1 MARGSLGSATI
12 HLQLEYARVSKG
24 IDQVNKKLGNF
35 ERSVKRMSNALTA
48 GFTAVGVIQLGKSVV
63 RTGLELKRMETALK
77 SVTGSQMEADRAM
90 KFVAET
96 SDRLG
101 INLLVAADGY
111 AKLVASAKGTAVEGR
126 ETQELFLAIAESSR
140 ALGLAAEDTSGI
152 LRAFGQVM
160 SKGKVQAEEL
170 RGQIGERLYGA
181 FQKAAE
187 AMGVTTA
194 DLDKMLEQGKVG
206 LEIIP
211 ELTRVLRDDFSAAA
225 EEAAKGPAAEF
236 ERFNNT
242 LVEIG
247 GVLARFLLPPLQV
260 LSTTLRGVARAA
272 EFVVEG
278 FKNTETWSARSADRF
293 GELAKKASEAG
304 EAINEVTLAS
314 LKMQRMDIASKITE
328 AEDVLRRLSKQAAEM
343 TFWDFLNPLNT
354 TKEALEAHKRL
365 VAGLERQWL
374 AVNDDII
381 NFGKEG
387 TEATGK
393 VSAGV
398 DDVTNAVIRSASVF
412 DGLYTDA
419 INEFTGAWEQFYRRL
434 EGRYRASVDDMLDLW
449 DSLREAVTGFGQDSK
464 EAMDKAADAA
474 FDMKEAMLNVQN
486 NIQTGFSDLFYDLFS
501 GKGVD
506 SFKDFANRVFDIFK
520 RLLADMAAAWAAAKI
535 FNLPVNYSGGFTSM
549 FGGGQGIGRYINGGG
564 IGGGIGQGTGTGGI
578 SKAISTGLGKV
589 ATGLKGVFSGGGAAA
604 GNGFGGGLAGG
615 GGFATQAGGSSA
627 GAGAAGWGWAAVPA
641 LIAAFGFSQISKK
654 QKERAKRQQEFFSQ
668 VGFGTNEDL
677 GESAWDFRGMLDDA
691 TAFFST
697 TREGWQSTV
706 VALKEAG
713 VAVQGWGASLD
724 ESGRGLVKIQG
735 DIAGVKSALS
745 GAVATG
751 YDFVGSLSNA
761 IEKGNS
767 LRVSIQ
773 GDAEAIESALQ
784 AATAMGIGGFV
795 GLEKTAN
802 GVSATLTGNIELW
815 DKYLQGFVN
824 EAINAAVHGVS
835 ALGGAAANATADFLT
850 LANAASKVKVSGV
863 TGGRSAQVDSLPKFA
878 DGGITSGPS
887 IAGEAGPEA
896 VIPLKNGKIP
906 LEVNSDG
913 FGEKIYREIRR
924 QNRRTDYALG
934 GR

>member
-236 ERFNNT
+236 ERFNN
-242 LVEIG
+242 VIIEIG
-247 GVLARFLLPPLQV
+247 GMLARVLLPVLKV
-260 LSTTLRGVARAA
+260 LSVTFRGLLRAVELVIEGFKVWGRWLADNVYEVNLLLRGVNWLIDRLDALKMAMKPISELSLEQTTEQIRIVTDRIA
-272 EFVVEG
+272 ELQDGLASV
-278 FKNTETWSARSADRF
+278 NTDSADF
-293 GELAKKASEAG
+293 TLMSSELEH
-304 EAINEVTLAS
+304 LQ
-314 LKMQRMDIASKITE
+314 QRLRDLQLRLVE
-328 AEDVLRRLSKQAAEM
+328 AEAANNKLGES
-343 TFWDFLNPLNT
+343 T
-354 TKEALEAHKRL
+354 TP
-365 VAGLERQWL
+365 V
-374 AVNDDII
+374 V
-381 NFGKEG
+381 
-387 TEATGK
+387 
-393 VSAGV
+393 
-398 DDVTNAVIRSASVF
+398 
-412 DGLYTDA
+412 DGLSA
-419 INEFTGAWEQFYRRL
+419 A
-434 EGRYRASVDDMLDLW
+434 A
-449 DSLREAVTGFGQDSK
+449 
-464 EAMDKAADAA
+464 KAADRARTA
-474 FDMKEAMLNVQN
+474 YQSMFDVTTRNLRKSLETWKGIHAELDAMFEEEKSIKVGVDKQSLFDMKEAMLNVQN

-578 SKAISTGLGKV
+578 SKAISTGFSKV
-589 ATGLKGVFSGGGAAA
+589 AAGFKGF
-604 GNGFGGGLAGG
+604 FGGGSSTAGA
-615 GGFATQAGGSSA
+615 FGSSGVTPA
-627 GAGAAGWGWAAVPA
+627 TMASGSGWSGAAGSSGAGAAGWGWAAVPA

-677 GESAWDFRGMLDDA
+677 GDSAWDFRGMLDDA

-706 VALKEAG
+706 MALKEAG
-713 VAVQGWGASLD
+713 VAAEGWGASLD

-745 GAVATG
+745 SAVATG

-761 IEKGNS
+761 IEKGNN

-850 LANAASKVKVSGV
+850 LADAASKVKVSGV